1 MLFPPEVL
9 LITGL
14 ELRFHFQEVLL
25 PVPRQKYES
34 EPFLFSAFRQ
44 IVNKIHVSN
53 ILMKIAGIFYIK
65 DIGVLF
71 YVPLCLGFGKC
82 TFSDSGDSTKKN
94 MTVFLKHGI

>member
-25 PVPRQKYES
+25 PVPWQKYES

-53 ILMKIAGIFYIK
+53 ILMQIAGIFYIK
-65 DIGVLF
+65 DIGVMLH
-71 YVPLCLGFGKC
+71 VLLGVGFSKL
-82 TFSDSGDSTKKN
+82 TFSDAGDSAKKN
-94 MTVFLKHGI
+94 MTVFLKYGI